1 MPFLNCKEKILS
13 EDYRDFIVSTP
24 ARELFEEVSQEE
36 KCILETDFFYQVL
49 YISKESAEPIGL
61 ERYTYNEI
69 PNCYTLLSTET
80 LQQAGI
86 LQVQNY
92 PGLELMGNGVMVGF
106 IDTGIDYTSPRFRNL
121 DGTTRI
127 AGLWDQTIQEGT
139 APEGFYYGTEYTSE
153 QINEALRS
161 AKPETFV
168 SSRDING
175 HGTRL
180 AAVAVGSAEEE
191 TQSLG
196 AAPEATIGVVKLKP
210 AKQYLREYYLIK
222 EGAECYQETDIMLGL
237 RYLNQLAQSKN
248 LPLVLCVALG
258 TNQGSHD
265 GTAPLDGSLELYANQ
280 SNRAVVIGG
289 GNEAGARHHFLGV
302 AENINDV
309 TEVEVRVGENVSGFC
324 MELWTDI
331 PNIMAVSILS
341 PTGEQIP
348 KVPIRRGVTETY
360 QFLLEGT
367 SISLDYVLLSE
378 NSSSELIF
386 FRVETPAEGIW
397 KFYIEPVLLSEGIF
411 HIWLPITEFLENE
424 VFFLESNPDNTLTEP
439 SNIISGVTSAY
450 YNGEDNSVAISSGR
464 GYTRE
469 GRIKPDLATPGRS
482 SSEAIGIT
490 AGAAALLM
498 EWILYSLGQQ
508 SIDAMQIRNLLI
520 LGAQQRPGE
529 DYPNR
534 EWGYGR
540 LDLFHTFEV
549 IRSI

>member
-49 YISKESAEPIGL
+49 YVSKESAEPIGL

-180 AAVAVGSAEEE
+180 AAVAVGSADEE

-309 TEVEVRVGENVSGFC
+309 TEVEVRVGENVPGFC

-367 SISLDYVLLSE
+367 TISLDYVLLSE

>member
-36 KCILETDFFYQVL
+36 KCILETDFFYQVF
-49 YISKESAEPIGL
+49 YVSKESAEPIGL

-265 GTAPLDGSLELYANQ
+265 GTAPLDGLLELYANQ

-309 TEVEVRVGENVSGFC
+309 TEVEVRVGENVPGFC

-360 QFLLEGT
+360 RFLLEGT
-367 SISLDYVLLSE
+367 TISLDYVLLSE

>member
-49 YISKESAEPIGL
+49 YVSKESAEPIGL

-127 AGLWDQTIQEGT
+127 AGLWDQTIQEGS
-139 APEGFYYGTEYTSE
+139 APDGFYYGTEYTSE

-161 AKPETFV
+161 ANPETFV

-180 AAVAVGSAEEE
+180 AAVTVGSAEEE

-309 TEVEVRVGENVSGFC
+309 TEVEVRVGENVPGFC

>member
-49 YISKESAEPIGL
+49 YVSKESAEPIGL

-161 AKPETFV
+161 ANPETFV

-180 AAVAVGSAEEE
+180 AAVTVGSAEEE

-309 TEVEVRVGENVSGFC
+309 TEVEVRVGENVPGFC

>member
-49 YISKESAEPIGL
+49 YVSKESAEPIGL

-161 AKPETFV
+161 ANPETFV

-180 AAVAVGSAEEE
+180 AAVTVGSAEEE

-309 TEVEVRVGENVSGFC
+309 TEVEVRVGENVPGFC

-469 GRIKPDLATPGRS
+469 GRIKPDLATPGRN